1 MVSGLIF
8 SYLLQPN
15 SCEAHQGK
23 FLTAVRA
30 RLTRNVSLKGE
41 KNHDLSPGFAGAL
54 FAAAKYSSLDVNVEL
69 LKNCFAVAILLMAVS
84 KTLLESDPFGG
95 VRIFSFL

>member
-1 MVSGLIF
+1 MS
-8 SYLLQPN
+8 
-15 SCEAHQGK
+15 
-23 FLTAVRA
+23 R
-30 RLTRNVSLKGE
+30 KGE

-95 VRIFSFL
+95 VRIFSLNAKPGRHMDLS